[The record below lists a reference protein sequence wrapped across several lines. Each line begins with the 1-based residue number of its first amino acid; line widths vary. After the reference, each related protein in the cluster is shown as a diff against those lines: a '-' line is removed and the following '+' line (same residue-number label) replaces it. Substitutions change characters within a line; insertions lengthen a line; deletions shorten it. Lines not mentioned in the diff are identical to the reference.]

1 MVKSKDKQEQIEEIM
16 RYQRNKKKT
25 VQSYVNMQYYES
37 RKVEKN
43 LEKQEAILLTLN
55 DIQTRIPNPDL
66 EQQPS
71 SSKRIITG

>member
-1 MVKSKDKQEQIEEIM
+1 
-16 RYQRNKKKT
+16 
-25 VQSYVNMQYYES
+25 MQYYES